1 MSTETL
7 QNNLNKD
14 IPINKVNVEVLKNRI
29 IERKKK
35 EKFQIRIILG
45 SLAVSIGVIGYF
57 VS

>member
-14 IPINKVNVEVLKNRI
+14 ISINKVNVEVLKNRI

>member
-14 IPINKVNVEVLKNRI
+14 ISINKVNVEVLKNRI

-45 SLAVSIGVIGYF
+45 SLVVSIGVIGYF

>member
-29 IERKKK
+29 IKRKKK

-45 SLAVSIGVIGYF
+45 SLAISIGVIGYF

>member
-7 QNNLNKD
+7 QNNLNKHN
-14 IPINKVNVEVLKNRI
+14 PINKVNVEVLKNRI
-29 IERKKK
+29 IKRKKK

-45 SLAVSIGVIGYF
+45 SLMVSIGVIGYF

>member
-1 MSTETL
+1 MNTETL

-29 IERKKK
+29 IKRKKK

>member
-7 QNNLNKD
+7 QNKLNKD

-29 IERKKK
+29 IKRKKK

-45 SLAVSIGVIGYF
+45 SLVVSIGVIGYF

>member
-29 IERKKK
+29 IKRKKK
-35 EKFQIRIILG
+35 KNSKLELF
-45 SLAVSIGVIGYF
+45 
-57 VS
+57 

>member
-14 IPINKVNVEVLKNRI
+14 IPINKVNVEVLKNRNI
-29 IERKKK
+29 KRKKK

>member
-29 IERKKK
+29 IKRKKK

-45 SLAVSIGVIGYF
+45 SLAVSIGVIGNF

>member
-29 IERKKK
+29 I
-35 EKFQIRIILG
+35 LG
-45 SLAVSIGVIGYF
+45 SLVVSIGVIGYF

>member
-14 IPINKVNVEVLKNRI
+14 ISINKVNVEVLKNRI

-35 EKFQIRIILG
+35 EKFQYRIILG
-45 SLAVSIGVIGYF
+45 SLVVSIGVIGYF

>member
-29 IERKKK
+29 IKRKKK

-45 SLAVSIGVIGYF
+45 SLAVFIGVIGYF

>member
-7 QNNLNKD
+7 QNKLNKD

-45 SLAVSIGVIGYF
+45 SLVVSIGVIGYF

>member
-35 EKFQIRIILG
+35 EKFQYRIILG
-45 SLAVSIGVIGYF
+45 SLVVSIGVIGYF

>member
-29 IERKKK
+29 IKRKKK

-45 SLAVSIGVIGYF
+45 SLVVSIGVIGYF

>member
-29 IERKKK
+29 IKRKKK

-45 SLAVSIGVIGYF
+45 SLVVSIGVIGYF
-57 VS
+57 AS

>member
-7 QNNLNKD
+7 QNKLNKD

-29 IERKKK
+29 IKRKKK

>member
-29 IERKKK
+29 IKRKKK
-35 EKFQIRIILG
+35 RKIPN
-45 SLAVSIGVIGYF
+45 
-57 VS
+57 

>member
-29 IERKKK
+29 IKRKKK

>member
-45 SLAVSIGVIGYF
+45 SLVVSIGVIGYF

>member
-45 SLAVSIGVIGYF
+45 SLAVFIGVIGYF